1 MEPLPMHSEQ
11 DVSTNSR
18 HEIVGRFQGK
28 VTETR
33 WLPFIPG
40 AKGEESSDDSEDEII
55 PGKNTRD

>member
-1 MEPLPMHSEQ
+1 MHSEQ